1 MTDRVTNRHSVLFF
15 GGEIGGIGKSTVA
28 RVAVEQKIAA
38 KQEFYLIDADASTP
52 NVGLTYE
59 KAMYEGFL
67 TQDPSSSNNPRS
79 LDSGTKQ
86 KPRLKQRI
94 TFAGDVKS
102 YLMADE
108 ILELARE
115 KDTIVVLPSQV
126 ALYVNRWI
134 EHNDIAGMLTDT
146 DNSIDFY
153 YFFVSN
159 GTPESIGLF
168 IDSVEKTQG
177 KIPYVLVK
185 NLGAVTNI
193 DWKWFDHDR
202 QAAAIVEKY
211 QLKTVDF
218 PELVIL
224 PEVKTKI
231 FSENI
236 SFAKALT
243 ADWMPYPS
251 KRRIATWLKT
261 ATQALGATE
270 LLPYHPEY
278 LPRSI

>member
-1 MTDRVTNRHSVLFF
+1 MTDKQIKRFSILIF
-15 GGEIGGIGKSTVA
+15 GGEIGGIGKSMVA
-28 RVAVEQKIAA
+28 RVGVEQKIAA

-59 KAMYEGFL
+59 KSMYEAFL
-67 TQDPSSSNNPRS
+67 SQGTTSSNPRS
-79 LDSGTKQ
+79 LDSSFKQ
-86 KPRLKQRI
+86 KLQLRQRI
-94 TFAGDVKS
+94 TFTGDVKS

-126 ALYVNRWI
+126 ALYVDRWI
-134 EHNDIAGMLTDT
+134 EHNDITGMLAEA
-146 DNSIDFY
+146 DNPIDFH
-153 YFFVSN
+153 YFFVTN
-159 GTPESIGLF
+159 GTPESIDIF

-185 NLGAVTNI
+185 NLGAATNI
-193 DWKWFDHDR
+193 DWKWFDRDEK
-202 QAAAIVEKY
+202 AKTIIDKY
-211 QLKTVDF
+211 QLKTVEF

-236 SFAKALT
+236 SFTKALT
-243 ADWMPYPS
+243 SDWMPYSS
-251 KRRIATWLKT
+251 KRRLTTWLRS
-261 ATQALGATE
+261 ATQGLGATG

-278 LPRSI
+278 LP

>member
-1 MTDRVTNRHSVLFF
+1 MTDKQIKRFSILIF
-15 GGEIGGIGKSTVA
+15 GGEIGGIGKSMVA
-28 RVAVEQKIAA
+28 RVGVEQKIAA

-59 KAMYEGFL
+59 KSMYEAFL
-67 TQDPSSSNNPRS
+67 SQGTTSSNPRS
-79 LDSGTKQ
+79 L
-86 KPRLKQRI
+86 
-94 TFAGDVKS
+94 KS

-126 ALYVNRWI
+126 ALYVDRWI
-134 EHNDIAGMLTDT
+134 EHNDITGMLAEA
-146 DNSIDFY
+146 DNPIDFH
-153 YFFVSN
+153 YFFVTN
-159 GTPESIGLF
+159 GTPESIDIF

-185 NLGAVTNI
+185 NLGAATNI
-193 DWKWFDHDR
+193 DWKWFDRDKK
-202 QAAAIVEKY
+202 AKTIIDKY
-211 QLKTVDF
+211 QLKTVEF

-236 SFAKALT
+236 SFTKALT
-243 ADWMPYPS
+243 SDWMPYSS
-251 KRRIATWLKT
+251 KRRLTTWLRS
-261 ATQALGATE
+261 ATQGLGATG

-278 LPRSI
+278 LP